1 MCGRF
6 SLDGRVKEIHKL
18 LDALE
23 PEGTD
28 LKTGE
33 IFPTNVVPV
42 LEEAEGKMRPA
53 AMAWGFPRW
62 DGKGVI
68 FNARSETALAKP
80 MFRKALLRHPALV
93 PTTGFYEWKA
103 EPGQRRKKKFLFT
116 DPDAE
121 VLWLAVFFNLFA
133 EKYGPIRQRF
143 TILTTEANPSMM
155 PYHNRMPVLI
165 RNGER
170 ESWLSGGRLEAF
182 LHREPF
188 ALKAEPAP
196 AEPGERPLSS
206 A

>member
-93 PTTGFYEWKA
+93 PPPAFTNGKPSRANAAKRNFCLPIPMPRSCGWRVFSTCLRKNTG
-103 EPGQRRKKKFLFT
+103 Q
-116 DPDAE
+116 
-121 VLWLAVFFNLFA
+121 
-133 EKYGPIRQRF
+133 
-143 TILTTEANPSMM
+143 
-155 PYHNRMPVLI
+155 
-165 RNGER
+165 
-170 ESWLSGGRLEAF
+170 SGNAS
-182 LHREPF
+182 PF
-188 ALKAEPAP
+188 
-196 AEPGERPLSS
+196 
-206 A
+206 